1 MSSYIVL
8 ILIRDL
14 VRRLAPDRP
23 ASRAPAFFSS
33 ELLPV
38 KVEDLVAGSPEEDRG
53 PKQLEE
59 VEEGDDADSESGKDD
74 IEAEKEKKEGGSE
87 KLGRTPR
94 LLVIEDLEEDGSAD
108 DQELDALV
116 LVSEDLEDEGSG
128 DDEELGDILEEILT
142 EVTEEEISTDEVLQ
156 SEPSS
161 ELSPEND
168 PLEEAHEEI
177 GDSPKEIVSPKTELG
192 EEGEKTLSDSK
203 DSESDSSVDVEGTKN
218 NNSQEDIT
226 PLQGIKTILVVTTNP
241 DKSNPEKIPEA
252 VNSKEILNATEKNV
266 K

>member
-1 MSSYIVL
+1 M
-8 ILIRDL
+8 
-14 VRRLAPDRP
+14 RRLAPDRP

-59 VEEGDDADSESGKDD
+59 VGEGDDADNSESGKDD
-74 IEAEKEKKEGGSE
+74 IEAEKEKKEEGSE

-128 DDEELGDILEEILT
+128 EDEELGDILEEILT
-142 EVTEEEISTDEVLQ
+142 EVTEEEISTDEVVQ

-168 PLEEAHEEI
+168 PQEEVPEGT
-177 GDSPKEIVSPKTELG
+177 GDSPKEIVSPKTELE
-192 EEGEKTLSDSK
+192 EEGEKTLPDSK
-203 DSESDSSVDVEGTKN
+203 DSESVNSVDVEETEK
-218 NNSQEDIT
+218 NNSQEDIA
-226 PLQGIKTILVVTTNP
+226 PLKGIKTILVVTTNP
-241 DKSNPEKIPEA
+241 DKSDSDEELPEKIPQTK
-252 VNSKEILNATEKNV
+252 VNSKEILIEAEKNV